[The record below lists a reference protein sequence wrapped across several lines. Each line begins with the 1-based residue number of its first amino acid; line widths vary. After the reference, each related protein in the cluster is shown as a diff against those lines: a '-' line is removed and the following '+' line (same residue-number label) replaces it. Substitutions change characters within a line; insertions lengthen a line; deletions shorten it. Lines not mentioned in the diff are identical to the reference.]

1 MDENMENTSG
11 PPVNPAQEAGADL
24 DKYPPKAAQKLDD
37 QTPKSPVAAPTKDLP
52 KLPQEEEE
60 NMIRSLRMK
69 FKGGD
74 AGELHDLLSSLELAD
89 KERRSGSPS
98 LDGLEAVLSQID
110 VLWRSNSTYMAE
122 VAEMLAD
129 ASRDAK
135 WRPYFGQSGIL
146 DYFLRIISTEE
157 VEENTLLHSLRFIGN
172 SCADTDENRARVLEM
187 NYTLP
192 IIQWIT
198 HLSLVHVAIPVIYNI
213 CIDYVPAQAQVAQ
226 NGISIV
232 LLKLLETGKLKG
244 SALLGV
250 TYELLEMASEQSQS
264 IDTAP
269 DDLLPLIIHAVS
281 SSESYGEGYGCL
293 LNALNGYLQKDK
305 FQQLSIINGHVEEL
319 LSIFLD
325 TFKGEDSIMGPLRLK
340 LNHSLAD
347 ISSLAAYPKYYPLRC
362 SATETLIS
370 WLSSEKDDLKIC
382 GSIIL
387 GNVARDDEV
396 CKSMLHD
403 FKVHLPLI
411 SMLQREDSKATVLHC
426 SLGFLKNLA
435 IAGDNR
441 ECLGEAGIIKA
452 VSRLWAIDTLPHAQ
466 LMAASLTRQTI
477 LTSVTNITRLL
488 EPISSDS
495 DSPASRRTY
504 LSLLLALFGKTDS
517 SPIKTEIG
525 RTIAAICRT
534 LMRLKENS
542 ELPPGTEELVTRL
555 FDLHKD
561 VARPIGIMITQTEWP
576 IVQSEGWF
584 ALALIASHPAGSQAV
599 IDCLES
605 MCVIQSLCDTIRT
618 PISRPE
624 PGEPAKDKT
633 DRLKKMKD
641 RENALFLLHG
651 LMRNNAASEL
661 PESLRDMFEDLLRE
675 AGLEPPK

>member
-1 MDENMENTSG
+1 MLLYQLSTIFASTMVSKLLLISSYS
-11 PPVNPAQEAGADL
+11 PA
-24 DKYPPKAAQKLDD
+24 
-37 QTPKSPVAAPTKDLP
+37 
-52 KLPQEEEE
+52 
-60 NMIRSLRMK
+60 NN
-69 FKGGD
+69 
-74 AGELHDLLSSLELAD
+74 LL
-89 KERRSGSPS
+89 
-98 LDGLEAVLSQID
+98 
-110 VLWRSNSTYMAE
+110 
-122 VAEMLAD
+122 
-129 ASRDAK
+129 
-135 WRPYFGQSGIL
+135 
-146 DYFLRIISTEE
+146 
-157 VEENTLLHSLRFIGN
+157 
-172 SCADTDENRARVLEM
+172 
-187 NYTLP
+187 
-192 IIQWIT
+192 
-198 HLSLVHVAIPVIYNI
+198 
-213 CIDYVPAQAQVAQ
+213 VPAQAQVAQ

-250 TYELLEMASEQSQS
+250 TYELLEMASEQSMFCLISYISRPRLITLGQS
-264 IDTAP
+264 IDTTP

-281 SSESYGEGYGCL
+281 SSESHGEGYGCL

-347 ISSLAAYPKYYPLRC
+347 ISALAAYPKYYPLRC

-382 GSIIL
+382 GCIIL

-534 LMRLKENS
+534 LMRLKGNS

-633 DRLKKMKD
+633 DRLKKTKD

-651 LMRNNAASEL
+651 LMRNNVSFPSLIAAH
-661 PESLRDMFEDLLRE
+661 
-675 AGLEPPK
+675 G

>member
-1 MDENMENTSG
+1 MDNNAG
-11 PPVNPAQEAGADL
+11 PSANPAQKGAGSDL
-24 DKYPPKAAQKLDD
+24 DKYPSESAQKMDD
-37 QTPKSPVAAPTKDLP
+37 QTQKSPDSAPVRDLP
-52 KLPQEEEE
+52 KLPRDEEE
-60 NMIRSLRMK
+60 NMIRTLRTK

-74 AGELHDLLSSLELAD
+74 VEELHNLLSSLELAD

-98 LDGLEAVLSQID
+98 LDGLAAVLDQID
-110 VLWRSNSTYMAE
+110 MLWRSNSTYMAE

-135 WRPYFGQSGIL
+135 WRPFFGQSGIL

-157 VEENTLLHSLRFIGN
+157 VEEDTLLHSLRFIGN

-198 HLSLVHVAIPVIYNI
+198 HLRLVHVAIPVIYNI

-264 IDTAP
+264 VDITP
-269 DDLLPLIIHAVS
+269 DESLPLIIHAIS
-281 SSESYGEGYGCL
+281 SSESHGEGYGCL

-305 FQQLSIINGHVEEL
+305 FQQLSIINGHVEAL
-319 LSIFLD
+319 LSIFMD
-325 TFKGEDSIMGPLRLK
+325 TFKGDDSIMAPLRLK

-347 ISSLAAYPKYYPLRC
+347 ISALAAYPKYYPLRC
-362 SATETLIS
+362 SVTETLIS
-370 WLSSEKDDLKIC
+370 WLASEKDDLKIC
-382 GSIIL
+382 ACIIL

-411 SMLQREDSKATVLHC
+411 SMLKREDSKATVLHC

-441 ECLGEAGIIKA
+441 EYLGEADIIKA
-452 VSRLWAIDTLPHAQ
+452 ASRLWAIDTLPHAQ
-466 LMAASLTRQTI
+466 LMATSLTRQTI
-477 LTSVTNITRLL
+477 LTSVTNIGRLL
-488 EPISSDS
+488 EPISSDY
-495 DSPASRRTY
+495 DSPGSRRTY

-534 LMRLKENS
+534 LMRLKGNS
-542 ELPPGTEELVTRL
+542 ELPVGTEELVTRL

-561 VARPIGIMITQTEWP
+561 IARPIGTMITQTEWP

-584 ALALIASHPAGSQAV
+584 ALALVASHPAGSQAV

-618 PISRPE
+618 PISHPE

-633 DRLKKMKD
+633 ERLKKSKD

-661 PESLRDMFEDLLRE
+661 PESLRDMFEGLLRE
-675 AGLEPPK
+675 AGHEPVK